1 MLMKKIWFLMLGLL
15 AMVSCE
21 QEDLDSMVKGN
32 AQQVQTR
39 AATSAADFDPINE
52 LSNSGVPLNIIN
64 VGNSSRKYLSCVK
77 SGDKVDLFTKDDG
90 SMRQRWQIYS
100 GGIALVGGNSMIPP
114 PMAGNFPQVFIRPNS
129 STGETYPK
137 LGLGS
142 FPFSH
147 GFETLNNGNC
157 CIYRSPKTSSD
168 TKYYLQ
174 SETRSGSGLKYKNSP
189 YTDLAQWKLVP
200 VGEFNLVDMD
210 YVKSEIDGD
219 IVNRKDQFLMGAIFP
234 SEPFDIEHT
243 LTVNETVRES
253 STFNETSSVSTMNQ
267 SSFHWSSQSGQA
279 PLPVVTLSGDVSTT
293 TTSSE
298 SVSYT
303 RTGGYDVSVS
313 QSFKV
318 VIPANTKCRV
328 EVLKISYNTSL
339 TYIATL
345 EKVDGGLASGKRFKI
360 KGKWNGIVT
369 TYLYY
374 NIYRFDDN
382 ELLSTRIVDAEV

>member
-1 MLMKKIWFLMLGLL
+1 MKKIWFLMLGLL

-39 AATSAADFDPINE
+39 AATSVADFDPISE
-52 LSNSGVPLNIIN
+52 LNNIPVNILN
-64 VGNSSRKYLSCVK
+64 VGNTSRKYLSCVK

-90 SMRQRWQIYS
+90 SMRQRWSMMFGRIT
-100 GGIALVGGNSMIPP
+100 LCGGNTSFPP
-114 PMAGNFPQVFIRPNS
+114 VQPGAGYFIEVYPNS
-129 STGETYPK
+129 QTGETYPK
-137 LGLGS
+137 LALKGWGMI
-142 FPFSH
+142 H
-147 GFETLNNGNC
+147 GFETMSNGNC
-157 CIYRSPKTSSD
+157 YIYRVPSTSSESKVYLQSD
-168 TKYYLQ
+168 TK
-174 SETRSGSGLKYKNSP
+174 TGSGLKYKYNRL
-189 YTDLAQWKLVP
+189 TDLAQWKFVP
-200 VGEFNLVDMD
+200 VGEFRLVDME
-210 YVKSEIDGD
+210 YVKSEVDGD

-234 SEPFDIEHT
+234 AEPFDIEHT

-253 STFNETSSVSTMNQ
+253 STFSETTAVSTMNQ

-279 PLPVVTLSGDVSTT
+279 PLPIVTLSGDVSTT

-298 SVSYT
+298 SISYT
-303 RTGGYDVSVS
+303 HTGDYNVSVS

-345 EKVDGGLASGKRFKI
+345 EKVDGGLAGLKFKI

>member
-39 AATSAADFDPINE
+39 AATSVADFDPISE
-52 LSNSGVPLNIIN
+52 LNNIPVNILN
-64 VGNSSRKYLSCVK
+64 VGNTSRKYLSCVK

-90 SMRQRWQIYS
+90 SMRQRWVMMSNRLI
-100 GGIALVGGNSMIPP
+100 LFGGNTSFPTIPP
-114 PMAGNFPQVFIRPNS
+114 FPGMYTEVYPNTL
-129 STGETYPK
+129 TGETYPK
-137 LGLGS
+137 LVMKGPGMG
-142 FPFSH
+142 H
-147 GFETLNNGNC
+147 GFETMQNGYC
-157 CIYRSPKTSSD
+157 YIYVTASSGS
-168 TKYYLQ
+168 KMYLQ
-174 SETRSGSGLKYKNSP
+174 SNTKSGSDLKYRYNRS
-189 YTDLAQWKLVP
+189 TDLAQWKFVP
-200 VGEFNLVDMD
+200 VGEFRLVDME
-210 YVKSEIDGD
+210 YVKSEVDGD

-234 SEPFDIEHT
+234 AEPFDIEHT

-253 STFNETSSVSTMNQ
+253 STFSETTAVSTMNQ

-298 SVSYT
+298 SISYT
-303 RTGGYDVSVS
+303 HTGDYNVSVS

-345 EKVDGGLASGKRFKI
+345 EKVDGGLAGIKFRI

-382 ELLSTRIVDAEV
+382 ELLSTRIVNAEV